1 MELDRDFAIEILPYL
16 DESVPTPKETV
27 IVRVLEHS
35 CEKKN
40 VRSILNYLFAI
51 PAELFFKDGDH
62 VSFA

>member
-1 MELDRDFAIEILPYL
+1 MELDKDFAIEILPFL
-16 DESVPTPKETV
+16 DESEPTPKETV

-35 CEKKN
+35 WEKKN

-62 VSFA
+62 VTFA